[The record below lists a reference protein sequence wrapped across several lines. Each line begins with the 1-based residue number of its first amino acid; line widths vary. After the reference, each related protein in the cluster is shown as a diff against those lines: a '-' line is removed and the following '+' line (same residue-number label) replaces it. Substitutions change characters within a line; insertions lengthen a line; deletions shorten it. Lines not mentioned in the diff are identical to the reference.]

1 MNPKDDNDLSYVLPI
16 GSFLFLSKHNS
27 VIEDLPSMREALN
40 PIVGTGGREGGG
52 EVNGEELLQW
62 EQDAVSEEAAGAYI
76 GQCPQSHP

>member
-52 EVNGEELLQW
+52 GGEW
-62 EQDAVSEEAAGAYI
+62 GGTASVGTGCSV
-76 GQCPQSHP
+76 